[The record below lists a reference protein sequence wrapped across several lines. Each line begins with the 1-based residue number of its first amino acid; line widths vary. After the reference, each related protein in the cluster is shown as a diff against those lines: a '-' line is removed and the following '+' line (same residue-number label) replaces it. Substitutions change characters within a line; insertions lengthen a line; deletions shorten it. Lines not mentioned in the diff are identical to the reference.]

1 MTDDITPVEDP
12 DRIKTAMGLLQKEHS
27 HRPPRMVQFIRME
40 VVGTGYLVTYCMWNA
55 FPHDKINADEIRV
68 AFMHEDGII
77 WDRSTRFPDP
87 GAST

>member
-1 MTDDITPVEDP
+1 MSDDITPVNDG
-12 DRIKTAMGLLQKEHS
+12 DRIAMGVRLIQKEHS

-40 VVGTGYLVTYCMWNA
+40 VVGTGYLVTYCLWNA
-55 FPHDKINADEIRV
+55 FPNDPVNADEIRL

-87 GAST
+87 GAG